1 MKSRDRTVYALERFV
16 CIDVEMPNGE
26 SNRISAIGLSV
37 FEGGVLK
44 KQFYSLVNPETWFQP
59 YVVRLIGIT
68 PDMVKDAPNFAA
80 LWPELEPLLTGSV
93 LVAHGAGNDLKALG
107 RCLRHY
113 KIPWNNEVPYICT
126 VEACTALY
134 PQRQGYSLD
143 VLCKDF
149 DIPLEHHHALS
160 DSEACGRLLLH
171 CIADGLDSE
180 TCIKQ
185 FDLVRCRNKKKKR
198 VRAPKSAN
206 AVEAAAAVIR
216 EDLIALAE
224 TRAAKTGELLTETHL
239 GLRDAD
245 LFNYYRDNA
254 TDACLHTFIHDL
266 PHKYDDENRLHAIVI
281 SNRSRFS
288 FTIQCIDAF
297 LPFVEDAS
305 TLALL
310 RPKLFKRKQPEL
322 TDHLRRWLLSDERM
336 EVLFGLQTLRL
347 YYIKA
352 PVLPMFLELVASLA
366 GDDPLLSEE
375 KTAFFAAA
383 LKRAPR
389 RTLHFLQNHVRTEEE
404 SRAIAQVLE
413 DELPERYADAIRA
426 LAQDCDAEQ
435 PQEHMCS

>member
-1 MKSRDRTVYALERFV
+1 MEKFV

-37 FEGGVLK
+37 FENGVLNR
-44 KQFYSLVNPETWFQP
+44 QFYSLVNPETWFQP

-68 PDMVKDAPNFAA
+68 PEMVKDAPNFAEI
-80 LWPELEPLLTGSV
+80 WPTIEPLLSGSV

-113 KIPWNNEVPYICT
+113 KIPWNAEVPYICT
-126 VEACTALY
+126 VEACTSLY

-143 VLCKDF
+143 VLCEDF

-171 CIADGLDSE
+171 CLADGLEPES
-180 TCIKQ
+180 CIKQ
-185 FDLVRCRNKKKKR
+185 FDLLRCRNKKKKR
-198 VRAPKSAN
+198 VRSPQSAS

-216 EDLIALAE
+216 EDLLALAKKRE
-224 TRAAKTGELLTETHL
+224 KKTGIAITEMSL
-239 GLRDAD
+239 GLRDSD
-245 LFNYYRDNA
+245 LLNYYRDNA

-266 PHKYDDENRLHAIVI
+266 PHKYDEENRLHAIVI

-288 FTIQCIDAF
+288 FTVQCIDEF
-297 LPFVEDAS
+297 LPFAETEA

-310 RPKLFKRKQPEL
+310 RPKLFRRKQPEL
-322 TDHLRRWLLSDERM
+322 SDHLRRWLLSDERM
-336 EVLFGLQTLRL
+336 EVLFGLQTLRV

-352 PVLPMFLELVASLA
+352 PTLPMFLELVASLA
-366 GDDPLLSEE
+366 DDDPVLSAE

-389 RTLHFLQNHVRTEEE
+389 RTLHFLQNHVRTEAE
-404 SRAIAQVLE
+404 SRAIAQVLQG
-413 DELPERYADAIRA
+413 ELPERYAEEIRA
-426 LAQDCDAEQ
+426 LALDSDAL
-435 PQEHMCS
+435 QEEETAADTVPV

>member
-1 MKSRDRTVYALERFV
+1 MWSLEKFV

-26 SNRISAIGLSV
+26 SNRISAIGLSI
-37 FEGGVLK
+37 FENGVLT

-80 LWPELEPLLTGSV
+80 LWPTLEPLLSDCV

-113 KIPWNNEVPYICT
+113 KIPWNTEVPYICT
-126 VEACTALY
+126 VEACTSLY
-134 PQRQGYSLD
+134 PQRKGYSLD
-143 VLCKDF
+143 VLCDDF
-149 DIPLEHHHALS
+149 GIALEHHQALS

-171 CIADGLDSE
+171 CMADGLDPES
-180 TCIKQ
+180 CIKQ
-185 FDLVRCRNKKKKR
+185 FDLQRCRNKKKKR
-198 VRAPKSAN
+198 TRAPQSAN

-216 EDLIALAE
+216 EDLLALAQK
-224 TRAAKTGELLTETHL
+224 RAAKTGVEPTETHL
-239 GLRDAD
+239 GLRDSD
-245 LFNYYRDNA
+245 LLNYYRDNA

-266 PHKYDDENRLHAIVI
+266 PHKYDEENRLHAIVI

-288 FTIQCIDAF
+288 FTVQCINAF

-310 RPKLFKRKQPEL
+310 RPKLFRRKQPEL
-322 TDHLRRWLLSDERM
+322 ADHLRRWLLSDERM
-336 EVLFGLQTLRL
+336 EVLFGLQTLCV

-352 PVLPMFLELVASLA
+352 PTLPMFLEIVAALA
-366 GDDPLLSEE
+366 DDDPLLSEE

-389 RTLHFLQNHVRTEEE
+389 RTVQFLQNHVRTEAE
-404 SRAIAQVLE
+404 SRAISLVLE
-413 DELPERYADAIRA
+413 GELPERYADAIRA
-426 LAQDCDAEQ
+426 LARDSDEEDGQ
-435 PQEHMCS
+435 PAAAAADVIG